1 MVISPGSQERQPA
14 ESQPASHPHPDK
26 LPPWGAGQRRS
37 PVTVERMSLGRF
49 RDSQASV
56 KPQAG
61 NFISRPHSNSSFLT
75 HYIQST
81 FNFAD
86 KAEDTQGQLSLSLP
100 LQGKTGQMS
109 ACTQGVRAGW
119 CCFRGRSPGACSPC
133 HTASLLRYHSEPLI
147 FILEMFFFQYEI
159 L

>member
-1 MVISPGSQERQPA
+1 M
-14 ESQPASHPHPDK
+14 
-26 LPPWGAGQRRS
+26 
-37 PVTVERMSLGRF
+37 ERMSLGRF

-100 LQGKTGQMS
+100 LPGKTGQMS
-109 ACTQGVRAGW
+109 ACTQGVRGLVLFSREKPGGLQPLPH
-119 CCFRGRSPGACSPC
+119 CFA
-133 HTASLLRYHSEPLI
+133 AQISLRALDFHLGDV
-147 FILEMFFFQYEI
+147 FFQYEI